1 MEDNKVLRQQL
12 ATMRQSFFD
21 EGILDKHY
29 VQVEELEDKD
39 NPHFAEEVMTMFFR
53 DSTKLIAT
61 VEHALEKSA
70 CDLPKMDKYLHQL
83 KGSSSSVGAS
93 KVWSAINKLREIL
106 KDGDIERFKTQFL
119 CLRDEHEKLKGNLEP
134 YFQLLRQVGPV
145 ETAQRPV

>member
-61 VEHALEKSA
+61 VEHALEKSP

-83 KGSSSSVGAS
+83 KALVLPRCGVQSTNWE
-93 KVWSAINKLREIL
+93 KFW
-106 KDGDIERFKTQFL
+106 KTVT
-119 CLRDEHEKLKGNLEP
+119 LKGE
-134 YFQLLRQVGPV
+134 V
-145 ETAQRPV
+145 EKFSSNSPFYPLIEKYRTMKPLFVYPIS